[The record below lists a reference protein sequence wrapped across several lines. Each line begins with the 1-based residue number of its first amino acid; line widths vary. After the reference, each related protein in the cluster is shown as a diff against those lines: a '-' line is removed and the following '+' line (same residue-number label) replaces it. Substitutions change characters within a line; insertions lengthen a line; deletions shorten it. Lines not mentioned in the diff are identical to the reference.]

1 MLSYYVITGFW
12 LNRNNQKRVKLLHCL
27 IFYVVL
33 YGFYTMLVMIVVE
46 YPLII
51 HWATLTSKLYEFLFL
66 MVRAVHETFSFL
78 FRCSCFSASRKNT
91 HKRVYIWLRA
101 ERKCFDL
108 PFYTWDLTSSLWTL
122 CPIMFQFKK

>member
-27 IFYVVL
+27 IFYIVPYV
-33 YGFYTMLVMIVVE
+33 FYTMLVMIVVE

-101 ERKCFDL
+101 ERKKAFWL
-108 PFYTWDLTSSLWTL
+108 AFLHVRTY
-122 CPIMFQFKK
+122 IQFVDFVPHHVSI

>member
-1 MLSYYVITGFW
+1 MLSYYVIMGFW

-27 IFYVVL
+27 IFYIVL

-101 ERKCFDL
+101 ERKKVFWL
-108 PFYTWDLTSSLWTL
+108 AFLHVRTY
-122 CPIMFQFKK
+122 IQFVDFVPSHVSI